1 MPERPGAWRLG
12 ATVNAVGVEFRV
24 WAPQRKRVEV
34 EFVDPVHGRLELV
47 PEGDG
52 HFSGQSEPAR
62 AGTRY
67 RFRLDG
73 AESHPDPYSRFQPE
87 GPHGA
92 SMVVDPETFDWH
104 DDMWSGLDAA
114 RQVIYELHVGTF
126 TAAGTYDAAARE
138 FGALKRLG
146 VTCIELMP
154 VNEFSGRFGWGYDGV
169 NWFAPFHPYGDAD
182 DLRRFVDRAHMAGL
196 GVLLDVVYNH
206 FGHDGN
212 YLPRFAADYFTEEF
226 ANPWGSTPNYGY
238 AAMRRMAIDNAAYW
252 IREFH
257 FDGLRLDAIHSIHD
271 PRPPSLLAELVG
283 AARDAAGARGIVI
296 SAEDFL
302 QRAPLLDAAPG
313 GAAIDLLWNDDFH
326 HAGRVALTGNHFGFF
341 RSYRGSPQEL
351 LSCLCRGFLFQGQY
365 DPLNNGPR
373 GHLLLERPLSSLVSF
388 TQNHDAV
395 ANTLHGQRV
404 QTIVSPGRYRAL
416 TTVLLLGP
424 QTPLIFMGQE
434 FAASTPFAYFA
445 DYAGDGAQALWRG
458 RQREAQEFET
468 YRDADALARIMDP
481 CSPDTVRRST
491 LDFADR
497 DRHPETVR
505 LFEDLLIL
513 RRSDPVL
520 ASRPTQRPLGAVL
533 GDQAF
538 MVRWADAIE
547 GDRLLLVNL
556 GPQLEARAWAEPL
569 LAPAS
574 GCTWQMVWSSESPR
588 YGGMGAVS
596 PQVERGWQSGAECA
610 TFLKC
615 VP

>member
-1 MPERPGAWRLG
+1 MPEPSGGPRLG
-12 ATVNAVGVEFRV
+12 ATVNAAGVEFRV
-24 WAPQRKRVEV
+24 WAPRCRRVDLEI
-34 EFVDPVHGRLELV
+34 VDAPGLLELL

-52 HFSGQSEPAR
+52 HFSVQSTAAR

-67 RFRLDG
+67 RFRLDE
-73 AESHPDPYSRFQPE
+73 AESHPDPYSRFQPD

-92 SMVVDPETFDWH
+92 SMVVDPHRFDWH
-104 DDMWSGLDAA
+104 DDSWCGLDAA

-126 TAAGTYDAAARE
+126 TAAGTYDAAVGQ
-138 FGALKRLG
+138 FDALKRLG
-146 VTCIELMP
+146 ITCIEIMP

-169 NWFAPFHPYGDAD
+169 NWFAPFHSYGDPHA
-182 DLRRFVDRAHMAGL
+182 LRRFVDRAHTAGL

-212 YLPRFAADYFTEEF
+212 YLPRFAAEYFTDEF
-226 ANPWGSTPNYGY
+226 ANPWGSTPNYAY
-238 AAMRRMAIDNAAYW
+238 PAMRRMAIDNAASW

-271 PRPPSLLAELVG
+271 PRPPSLLSELVA
-283 AARDAAGARGIVI
+283 AARDAAGRRHIVI

-302 QRAPLLDAAPG
+302 QRAPLLDAAPA

-341 RSYRGSPQEL
+341 KSYRGSPQEL
-351 LSCLCRGFLFQGQY
+351 LSCVCRGFLFQGQY
-365 DPLNNGPR
+365 DPLADGPR
-373 GHLLLERPLSSLVSF
+373 GHPLLDRPLSSLVSF

-404 QTIVSPGRYRAL
+404 QSIVSPAQYRAL
-416 TTVLLLGP
+416 TAVLLLGP

-445 DYAGDGAQALWRG
+445 DYAGAGAHALWQG
-458 RQREAQEFET
+458 RRREAQEFET
-468 YRDADALARIMDP
+468 YRDPEALERIMDP
-481 CSPDTVRRST
+481 CSSETVRQST

-497 DRHPETVR
+497 DRHPETCR
-505 LFEDLLIL
+505 LFEDLLRL

-520 ASRPTQRPLGAVL
+520 AFRPTRRPAGAVL

-538 MVRWADAIE
+538 AVRWPDAAE

-556 GPQLEARAWAEPL
+556 GPQIEARAWPEPL
-569 LAPAS
+569 LAPAP
-574 GCTWQMVWSSESPR
+574 GCAWEVVWSSESPR

-596 PQVERGWQSGAECA
+596 PVAGRGWQSGAACA
-610 TFLKC
+610 TLLKC
-615 VP
+615 AR